1 MEPYNVKIITYPD
14 LSKRV
19 KIYNKA
25 IESGHSKSV
34 ERYSNPFN
42 DKKCINV
49 FDFDEHLKHSR
60 DVSYKRTIGKV
71 YDYARCNNLGLFC
84 YIYF

>member
-25 IESGHSKSV
+25 IESGNPKPV

-49 FDFDEHLKHSR
+49 LVLE
-60 DVSYKRTIGKV
+60 YK
-71 YDYARCNNLGLFC
+71 
-84 YIYF
+84 